1 MSKVIKDGNF
11 TIVKVPLKDLQS
23 LVRFVAHSVE
33 KNPDKVLKL
42 SEQIVRGDLML
53 QDDYVEQLSAVLDV
67 DDWSIVLDGP
77 EALELCDELAENIYE
92 EPKEGFGPVLK
103 AEKERHLRIVKVCV
117 DCHKGFILYTA
128 SINQQILPTVNL
140 I

>member
-1 MSKVIKDGNF
+1 MGDKMSKVIKDGNF

-67 DDWSIVLDGP
+67 DNWSIVLDGP

-117 DCHKGFILYTA
+117 DCHKGFIKGESHDCEA
-128 SINQQILPTVNL
+128 K
-140 I
+140 